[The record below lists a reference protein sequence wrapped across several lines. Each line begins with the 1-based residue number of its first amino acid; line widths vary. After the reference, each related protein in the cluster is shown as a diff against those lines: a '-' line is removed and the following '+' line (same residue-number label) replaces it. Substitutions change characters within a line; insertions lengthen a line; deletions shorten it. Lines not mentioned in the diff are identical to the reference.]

1 MEDLA
6 EYELGMATIEVAL
19 KNGLRLVPENGDIS
33 IKKASKG
40 YNEEWAP
47 TIVKMM
53 KNRKKDILAVISDRN
68 VLRKTLL
75 EAHRA
80 LSEYNKGVMV
90 LLDRVDRLQNI
101 EESIYPDKKECL
113 YAEKGCPD
121 DAVVYCNVCARKRGW
136 SGGYHE

>member
-6 EYELGMATIEVAL
+6 EYELGIASIEVAL
-19 KNGLRLVPENGDIS
+19 KNGLRLVPDNGDIS

-47 TIVKMM
+47 TVVEMLKH
-53 KNRKKDILAVISDRN
+53 RKKDILSVISDRN
-68 VLRKTLL
+68 TLRKTIL

-90 LLDRVDRLQNI
+90 LLDRVDRLLNI
-101 EESIYPDKKECL
+101 EEIIYPDKKECL
-113 YAEKGCPD
+113 YGEKGCPD
-121 DAVVYCNVCARKRGW
+121 DSVVYCNVCARKRGW

>member
-68 VLRKTLL
+68 VLRKPLL

-80 LSEYNKGVMV
+80 LSEYNKGLMV

-113 YAEKGCPD
+113 YGEEGCPD

-136 SGGYHE
+136 SGGDHE